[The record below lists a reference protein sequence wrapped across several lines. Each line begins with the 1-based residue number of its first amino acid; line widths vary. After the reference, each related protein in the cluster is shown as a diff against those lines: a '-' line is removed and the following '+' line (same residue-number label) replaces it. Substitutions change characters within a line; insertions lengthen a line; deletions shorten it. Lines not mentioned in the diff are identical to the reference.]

1 MKFPDS
7 CLIKNNPP
15 LFNRWVPTWL
25 GTLALV
31 LLLIPASL
39 ISGTYSANLSE
50 MSSGMGVLSDHILFA
65 NFAAACGL
73 MISGPFVFPVVRT
86 YRFRDLLFGGFVL
99 LMALSGV
106 CAWSQSMPLI
116 TLCNFLM
123 GIVRVVVILS
133 VIFSIAEGVI
143 GVGVAY
149 VLSPP
154 EGTPEDQIEE
164 MNISRGMALSLL
176 YMIFLAIG
184 QLGNYVTSW
193 VAYHYRWQYSYLV
206 VMGMAIIGMLLVL
219 LLMAPGRERD
229 RVELSLPPIGQTI
242 PCALFFLSLCYILT
256 YGKTFDWFSDVRISV
271 AGGIAVLSVGAY
283 LLQQTFGRLPLID
296 FSVLTRRGVF
306 FALTGF
312 FLVMFLASS
321 SSLVSALMALGLKLD
336 TVKSASIGNWQYL
349 GYLIGAV
356 TLIVLIK
363 KECHPRWITA
373 LGFSLITLSAMV
385 LYFRIQPMIAFSH
398 MILPTV
404 LRSAGMLMLYAYFG
418 YYGILKLPRPDLQ
431 IGTWIFLMLAF
442 RGVTGPVAGAS
453 AYSNAIYHRTQH
465 YVERF
470 ASESD
475 VTSETAS
482 TFRRTQMGLMMQGK
496 SSDEATQVASMSVK
510 GNIQIQATL
519 VALKE
524 ISGWTI
530 WMGIGC
536 VAFALVFPYGNR
548 QRKKCVYLH
557 SQT

>member
-15 LFNRWVPTWL
+15 LFNGWVPTWL

-50 MSSGMGVLSDHILFA
+50 MSSGMGILSDHILFA

-73 MISGPFVFPVVRT
+73 MVSGPFVFNIVRT
-86 YRFRDLLFGGFVL
+86 YRFRDLLLWGFSL
-99 LMALSGV
+99 LIALSGI
-106 CAWSQSMPLI
+106 CALSQSIALI
-116 TLCNFLM
+116 ALCNFMM
-123 GIVRVVVILS
+123 GIVRIVVILS

-154 EGTPEDQIEE
+154 EGTPRAQIEV

-176 YMIFLAIG
+176 YMIVLSIG
-184 QLGNYVTSW
+184 QLGNYLTSW

-206 VMGMAIIGMLLVL
+206 IMGMAIVGMLLVL
-219 LLMAPGRERD
+219 LMMAPGRERE
-229 RVELSLPPIGQTI
+229 RVELSLPPISQAI
-242 PCALFFLSLCYILT
+242 PCALFFLSLCFILT
-256 YGKTFDWFSDVRISV
+256 YGKTYDWFSDARISV
-271 AGGIAVLSVGAY
+271 AGGIAVLSAGAY
-283 LLQQTFGRLPLID
+283 LLKQPFGRLPLID
-296 FSVLTRRGVF
+296 FSVLTRRGVV
-306 FALTGF
+306 FALIGF
-312 FLVMFLASS
+312 LLVMVLASS
-321 SSLVSALMALGLKLD
+321 SSLVNAIMGLGLKLD
-336 TVKSASIGNWQYL
+336 TVKSASIGNWQFL
-349 GYLIGAV
+349 GYFIGAV
-356 TLIVLIK
+356 TLIVMISK
-363 KECHPRWITA
+363 DCSPRWITA
-373 LGFSLITLSAMV
+373 LGFSLITLSAII
-385 LYFRIQPMIAFSH
+385 LYFSFQPMIEFSQ

-404 LRSAGMLMLYAYFG
+404 LRAFGMMILYAYFG

-442 RGVTGPVAGAS
+442 RGVLGPVAGAS

-475 VTSETAS
+475 VTSETAT
-482 TFRRTQMGLMMQGK
+482 TFSRTQMGLMLQGK
-496 SSDEATQVASMSVK
+496 SSDEATQMASLSAK
-510 GNIQIQATL
+510 GNVQIQATL

-536 VAFALVFPYGNR
+536 IGFVLLFPYRRELKLEND
-548 QRKKCVYLH
+548 
-557 SQT
+557 T